1 MLLLLESVAALLRA
15 AGAHLRVGL
24 VAPGAAHVG
33 RAVMHHHVKQA
44 ALGLLLERGTARLR
58 RGVCMCAWARM
69 VTPPG
74 DLTVSDLLLLL
85 LVPQRVP
92 GW

>member
-1 MLLLLESVAALLRA
+1 
-15 AGAHLRVGL
+15 
-24 VAPGAAHVG
+24 
-33 RAVMHHHVKQA
+33 
-44 ALGLLLERGTARLR
+44 
-58 RGVCMCAWARM
+58 MCAWARM